1 MKEKKLIEMLQYRIN
16 RYKEM
21 RNGSMCQNLN
31 LQLQRLMAG
40 KGAQ

>member
-31 LQLQRLMAG
+31 QQLQRLMAD